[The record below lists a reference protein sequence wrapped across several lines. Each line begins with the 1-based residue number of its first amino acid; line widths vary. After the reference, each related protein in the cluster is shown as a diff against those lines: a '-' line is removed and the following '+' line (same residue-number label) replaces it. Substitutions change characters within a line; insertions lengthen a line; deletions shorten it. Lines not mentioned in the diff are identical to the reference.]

1 MVNTKKIPE
10 TTANGGLKKE
20 GWKYSSSPQAEIEKK
35 GGSRPQARTIGH
47 KPQAVFH
54 VKKKNKG
61 GSRPHAPLCPRH
73 FGR

>member
-35 GGSRPQARTIGH
+35 GGSRPQARTTGH
-47 KPQAVFH
+47 KPQVH
-54 VKKKNKG
+54 VPREKKK
-61 GSRPHAPLCPRH
+61 
-73 FGR
+73 